1 MLLYYFPA
9 LLTPFPRTFFIKDN
23 ANNGRNPYSCPFPA
37 IAFINEEATGC
48 INEEAIGTI
57 NQAAIGPIV
66 APRKLLSCFFLFHIL
81 LFQSHHQLIDLVFLV
96 TQRF

>member
-1 MLLYYFPA
+1 MLLYSFPA
-9 LLTPFPRTFFIKDN
+9 LLTPFARTFFIKGN
-23 ANNGRNPYSCPFPA
+23 ANDGRNPYSCPFPA

-48 INEEAIGTI
+48 I